1 MREYVDFDTHV
12 YEPIT
17 VFRDYMDPK
26 FRDRAPQLF
35 KGDDGRL
42 MLQMAEHVYPKVPG
56 HPGFYNIYGEES
68 TVDRSGNDPHAR
80 LKRMDAENTDVH
92 VIFPTLGMM
101 GFANAVGDPELAL
114 AQARAYNRYMGEFCS
129 VDRRRLRGAMLIP
142 SNHPEIAAAELRR
155 AHKEEGLSILYLN
168 PTPPNDVPWC
178 DASREPIFRAAE
190 ELDITVVFHESTPG
204 AAAHTM
210 GIHRYRGRWPLIYLA
225 THVVEAMFAYADVI
239 LGGVLE
245 RHPKLRVGSAEA
257 HIHWLPGWLAMMDQQ
272 FSVASNIHGKKGGE
286 EALSLKPSEYFIRQC
301 FCAAFPQDTMIPE
314 AMGVA
319 PDSIVVISDWPHP
332 LAGQY
337 SQKGLAA
344 IEHNPR
350 IDPASRH
357 KLLVDNPRRFL

>member
-68 TVDRSGNDPHAR
+68 KVDRSGNDPHAR

-114 AQARAYNRYMGEFCS
+114 ARARAYNRYMGEFCS

>member
-1 MREYVDFDTHV
+1 
-12 YEPIT
+12 
-17 VFRDYMDPK
+17 
-26 FRDRAPQLF
+26 
-35 KGDDGRL
+35 
-42 MLQMAEHVYPKVPG
+42 
-56 HPGFYNIYGEES
+56 
-68 TVDRSGNDPHAR
+68 
-80 LKRMDAENTDVH
+80 
-92 VIFPTLGMM
+92 
-101 GFANAVGDPELAL
+101 
-114 AQARAYNRYMGEFCS
+114 MGEFCS

-142 SNHPEIAAAELRR
+142 SNHPEIAATELRR

-190 ELDITVVFHESTPG
+190 ELNITVVFHESTPG
-204 AAAHTM
+204 ASTYTM
-210 GIHRYRGRWPLIYLA
+210 GINRYRGRWPLIYLA

-245 RHPKLRVGSAEA
+245 RHPTLRVGSAEA

-319 PDSIVVISDWPHP
+319 PDGIVVISDWPHP
-332 LAGQY
+332 LAGEY

-350 IDPASRH
+350 IDAADRR
-357 KLLVDNPRRFL
+357 KLLIDNPRRFL